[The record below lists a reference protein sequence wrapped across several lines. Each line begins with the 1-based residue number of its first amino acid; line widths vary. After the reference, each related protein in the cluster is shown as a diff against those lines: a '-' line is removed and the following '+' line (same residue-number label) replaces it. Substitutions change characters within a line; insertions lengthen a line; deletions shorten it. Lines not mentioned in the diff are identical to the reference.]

1 MAATKRATI
10 ATIRKCGKA
19 WQVQIKK
26 KINGQEVRESDTFL
40 TKGKAQ
46 AWATMREAELLDSC
60 RKGLIVADKHTLYEA
75 LIRYLE
81 EVTPTKR
88 GAKREAVFI
97 KKFIN
102 DIEFIGE
109 PITNIKASHFSAFRD
124 DLLKLVSASTVRR
137 ELTVLSSIYSKVIK
151 EWGWCSVNPIANI
164 DKP

>member
-1 MAATKRATI
+1 
-10 ATIRKCGKA
+10 
-19 WQVQIKK
+19 
-26 KINGQEVRESDTFL
+26 
-40 TKGKAQ
+40 
-46 AWATMREAELLDSC
+46 MREAELLDSH

-81 EVTPTKR
+81 KVTPTKR

-124 DLLKLVSASTVRR
+124 ERLKLVSAFTVRR
-137 ELTVLSSIYSKVIK
+137 ELTVLSSIYNKVIK
-151 EWGWCSVNPIANI
+151 
-164 DKP
+164 